1 MQGRGTCSLGA
12 RRVIDILHGLAR
24 SASRG
29 EEIQS
34 KTLPPVS
41 QVKPV
46 WEAAGPA
53 GDQAGLLGRGQAT
66 SSSEWS
72 EEMDLQP
79 QGNMMCGIPGLTVWR
94 REAEGV
100 RASGHP
106 FEAAHEDPSKSQR
119 GISWVLGVCVP
130 SLCQCMCRTP
140 GRLASSPASW
150 GMLESCFLCVVAS
163 F

>member
-1 MQGRGTCSLGA
+1 MQGRGACSLGA

-34 KTLPPVS
+34 KTLPPAS

-53 GDQAGLLGRGQAT
+53 GDQTGLPGRGQAT

-79 QGNMMCGIPGLTVWR
+79 QGNVRCGIPGLTVWR

-106 FEAAHEDPSKSQR
+106 FEAAHEDPAKAR
-119 GISWVLGVCVP
+119 GAS
-130 SLCQCMCRTP
+130 P
-140 GRLASSPASW
+140 GRWESACPPFISVCAEPQADWPPAQPP
-150 GMLESCFLCVVAS
+150 GGR
-163 F
+163 